1 MSVSAVSL
9 AIGTVCVTNSGRY
22 SSSILTSSR
31 GWLVGC
37 RLEYRYLILM
47 VLDLTS
53 NLLNLNLIESVV
65 SHNNKISSSYYNL
78 VSEHDSQMTQDR
90 YERCSDCSTCAHKR
104 SESEIVEKIGTRE
117 GEIEAKEEPF
127 EYRGA
132 ELPMLQESST
142 KSSPD
147 RSDDEEVAEIDVA
160 ELSIAADAQTTTS
173 GTKKKKKKPKKKSK
187 TKQTEPPTLGLSKL
201 FPSGIYPKGQDL
213 PYNDNLKRTTDE
225 ETRAQEREKTQEQD
239 YNDLRRAAEV
249 HRQVRHYAR
258 KTIKPGM
265 TMTHIAD
272 LIENGTRALVEENG
286 MLSGVGFP
294 TGLSLDHCAAHYTPN
309 PKDNIVLASDNVMK
323 VDFGVHV
330 NGRIVDS
337 AFTMTFDPV
346 YDALLEAVKAA
357 TETGVRTAGI
367 DVVLAEV
374 GEAIQETMESYEVEI
389 KGKTFPVKSI
399 RNLNGH
405 NINPYSIH
413 GGKSVPI
420 VKPNEADKD
429 YFQRMEEGETF
440 AIETF
445 GSTGEGYV
453 HGVGNCSHYAMNPFD
468 YKTNAYCQSA
478 YREISKY
485 SAAKRL
491 FHSIEKNFG
500 TLPFC
505 RRYLDRIGE
514 DSHLLGLSRLVKAGI
529 VQDYPPLND
538 IDGCY
543 TAQFEHTILLKPTS
557 KEVVSRGDD
566 Y

>member
-1 MSVSAVSL
+1 M
-9 AIGTVCVTNSGRY
+9 AIA
-22 SSSILTSSR
+22 LQA
-31 GWLVGC
+31 
-37 RLEYRYLILM
+37 
-47 VLDLTS
+47 D
-53 NLLNLNLIESVV
+53 
-65 SHNNKISSSYYNL
+65 SH
-78 VSEHDSQMTQDR
+78 
-90 YERCSDCSTCAHKR
+90 
-104 SESEIVEKIGTRE
+104 SESSDHD
-117 GEIEAKEEPF
+117 EAQPEVDKETMTVP
-127 EYRGA
+127 
-132 ELPMLQESST
+132 
-142 KSSPD
+142 
-147 RSDDEEVAEIDVA
+147 
-160 ELSIAADAQTTTS
+160 
-173 GTKKKKKKPKKKSK
+173 TKKKKKKPRKKNK
-187 TKQTEPPTLGLSKL
+187 KQTEPPTVGLSKL
-201 FPSGIYPKGQDL
+201 FARSIFPTGESL
-213 PYNDNLKRTTDE
+213 PYHENLRRTTDE
-225 ETRAQEREKTQEQD
+225 EQRAAEREKTQEQD
-239 YNDLRRAAEV
+239 YNDIRRAAEV
-249 HRQVRHYAR
+249 HRQVRKYAR

-265 TMTHIAD
+265 TMTSIAE

-286 MLSGVGFP
+286 MLSGIGFP

-309 PKDNIVLASDNVMK
+309 PIDNIVLDASNVMK

-346 YDALLEAVKAA
+346 YDDLLAAVRAA
-357 TETGVRTAGI
+357 TETGIKAAGI
-367 DVVLAEV
+367 DVVLAEI
-374 GEAIQETMESYEVEI
+374 GEQIQETMESYEVEI

-420 VKPNEADKD
+420 VKPSERDRD
-429 YFQRMEEGETF
+429 YWQRMEEGETF

-453 HGVGNCSHYAMNPFD
+453 HSVGNCSHYAMTPFD
-468 YKTNAYCQSA
+468 YKTNASCQKT
-478 YREISKY
+478 YKEICRF

-491 FHSIEKNFG
+491 FHSIEHSFG

-538 IDGCY
+538 MDGCY